1 MVNSRDGFF
10 RLNKKFG
17 NLKMR
22 GSYTNLMC
30 WDLLRAII
38 RTLVYLPNK
47 VKMLL
52 EKVPWQLAGNN
63 EKGKVAL
70 DFLLV

>member
-1 MVNSRDGFF
+1 
-10 RLNKKFG
+10 
-17 NLKMR
+17 MR